1 MGYSLRDVTMSDTE
15 LSYKQ
20 FKKEIRK
27 NKAAKRRGPLA
38 GYRLAFSFL
47 FALLT
52 GLSDLW
58 TAANTGD
65 GIARAGI
72 RFSLAF
78 TVAWIAAGVI
88 DAVLA
93 SAGRRANSDD

>member
-1 MGYSLRDVTMSDTE
+1 MAGTE

-20 FKKEIRK
+20 IKKEIRK

-38 GYRLAFSFL
+38 GYRMAFAFL
-47 FALLT
+47 FSVLT

-58 TAANTGD
+58 TAASTGE

-72 RFSLAF
+72 RFSIAF
-78 TVAWIAAGVI
+78 AIAWVALGVI

-93 SAGRRANSDD
+93 SAGRRADSDN